1 MRIHRKSMRNVIAL
15 FLFCNKIDGEI
26 LDTIAFSFAF
36 ASAFVLVFRQ
46 SLAET
51 NEGN

>member
-1 MRIHRKSMRNVIAL
+1 MRNVIA
-15 FLFCNKIDGEI
+15 FLFCYKIDGEI
-26 LDTIAFSFAF
+26 LDTIAFFFAF
-36 ASAFVLVFRQ
+36 ASAFVPVFRQ